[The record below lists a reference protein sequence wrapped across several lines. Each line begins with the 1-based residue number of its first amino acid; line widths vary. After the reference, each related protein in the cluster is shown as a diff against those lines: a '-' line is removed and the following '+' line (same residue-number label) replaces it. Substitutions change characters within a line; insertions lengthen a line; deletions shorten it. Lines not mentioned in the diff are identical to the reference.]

1 MDREAHPKKKKK
13 KIQCSS
19 RLNYMMSHAPSHIA
33 LKDIKRELTKTE
45 GNIDN
50 FTITLG
56 DLNSAI

>member
-1 MDREAHPKKKKK
+1 
-13 KIQCSS
+13 
-19 RLNYMMSHAPSHIA
+19 MMSHAPSHIA